1 MSDLGPV
8 DNTCFARV
16 RGGHCP
22 DRPQCVMLD
31 RAPGPRLVF
40 GSELMSELDD
50 EKGIY
55 LETHAKHLD
64 EDLISITVDHVG
76 ASVRRAAGGTDCCRC
91 GGRTIPA
98 WWTPSLD
105 SRYGRTSGHSHGS
118 TRVE

>member
-1 MSDLGPV
+1 MSALGPV

-31 RAPGPRLVF
+31 RAPGPRLLF

-50 EKGIY
+50 EKGMY

-76 ASVRRAAGGTDCCRC
+76 GDSQAGSRRHRLLPMRWKNDTGLVD
-91 GGRTIPA
+91 TIARLAIWP
-98 WWTPSLD
+98 D
-105 SRYGRTSGHSHGS
+105 
-118 TRVE
+118 